1 MNTNKL
7 VCIVDD
13 DAVYT
18 FGIKKLIRN
27 NIPDNKILSYPNGKE
42 ALEALQGVHDKG
54 GDLPDVI
61 LLDLNM
67 PEMNGW
73 EFLKEFEEIRKTS
86 EKQIQ
91 IYVISSQVDDEK
103 EEVYK
108 VKWDDRVSKFIKKP
122 VDAKH
127 LTELL
132 NN

>member
-1 MNTNKL
+1 MSTNKL

-27 NIPDNKILSYPNGKE
+27 NIPENKILSYTNGKE
-42 ALEALQGVHDKG
+42 AFDALQEVHNSG

-73 EFLKEFEEIRKTS
+73 EFLKEFEEIRKVS
-86 EKQIQ
+86 DKQIQ
-91 IYVISSQVDDEK
+91 IYVISSQVNDEK

-108 VKWDDRVSKFIKKP
+108 IKWDARVSKFIKKP
-122 VDAKH
+122 VEAKH
-127 LTELL
+127 LVELL

>member
-1 MNTNKL
+1 MKTNKL

-27 NIPDNKILSYPNGKE
+27 NIPDNKILSYPNGKKAIE
-42 ALEALQGVHDKG
+42 ALKEIHNNGEE
-54 GDLPDVI
+54 LPDVI

-73 EFLKEFEEIRKTS
+73 EFLKEFEEIRTASDSKV
-86 EKQIQ
+86 Q

>member
-1 MNTNKL
+1 MKANRL

-27 NIPDNKILSYPNGKE
+27 NIPDKKILSYPNGKKAIE
-42 ALEALQGVHDKG
+42 ALEKMHNSGEA
-54 GDLPDVI
+54 LPDVI

-73 EFLKEFEEIRKTS
+73 EFLKEFEEIRKATDS
-86 EKQIQ
+86 EIQ
-91 IYVISSQVDDEK
+91 IFVISSQVDDEK

-127 LTELL
+127 LIELL
-132 NN
+132 DN